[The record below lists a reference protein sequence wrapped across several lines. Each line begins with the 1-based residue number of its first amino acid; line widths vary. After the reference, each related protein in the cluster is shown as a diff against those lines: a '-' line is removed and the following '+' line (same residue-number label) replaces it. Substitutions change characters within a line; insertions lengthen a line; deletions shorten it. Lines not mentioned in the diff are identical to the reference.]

1 MSTADGQDTM
11 HFLTRI
17 DVLLGI
23 GFAVAAFA
31 IGGGIRGVYSVAA
44 MSRRERSNQATTE
57 LPIETAVPKRER
69 RGAAGDKRRKAA

>member
-1 MSTADGQDTM
+1 MQY
-11 HFLTRI
+11 LTRI

-23 GFAVAAFA
+23 GFAVAVFA
-31 IGGGIRGVYSVAA
+31 ISGGIRGVYSVAA

-69 RGAAGDKRRKAA
+69 RIPPAEKRRKAA

>member
-1 MSTADGQDTM
+1 M
-11 HFLTRI
+11 HYMTRI

-31 IGGGIRGVYSVAA
+31 ISGGIRGVYSVAA

-57 LPIETAVPKRER
+57 LPIETAMPKRER
-69 RGAAGDKRRKAA
+69 RGPPVEKRRKAA